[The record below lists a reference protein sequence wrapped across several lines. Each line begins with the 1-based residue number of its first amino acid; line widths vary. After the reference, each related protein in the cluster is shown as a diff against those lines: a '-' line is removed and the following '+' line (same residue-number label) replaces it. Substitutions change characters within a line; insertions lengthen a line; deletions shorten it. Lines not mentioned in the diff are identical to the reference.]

1 MLFPSAPFPVCTRL
15 FVILVC
21 FASQTTVLCSAF
33 SFGSLSP
40 FAHVYL
46 LCWCASPRKQRVC
59 VVLFPSAPFPVC
71 TRFFVILV
79 CFASQTTGL
88 CSAFSFGSLSPFAHV
103 CLLCWCASPR
113 KLRVCVVLF
122 PSAPFLVFC
131 TRLFVM
137 LVCFASPLLHRLV
150 CFVNVS
156 RLANSGLALCCFVG
170 TFGCVRFYTLFVL
183 YSEFCLAYFA
193 LQTSGLR
200 NAFTPSP

>member
-1 MLFPSAPFPVCTRL
+1 M
-15 FVILVC
+15 
-21 FASQTTVLCSAF
+21 
-33 SFGSLSP
+33 
-40 FAHVYL
+40 
-46 LCWCASPRKQRVC
+46 
-59 VVLFPSAPFPVC
+59 
-71 TRFFVILV
+71 LV

-88 CSAFSFGSLSPFAHV
+88 CSAFPLGSLPRLHTFV

-137 LVCFASPLLHRLV
+137 LVCFASPLLHGLV

-170 TFGCVRFYTLFVL
+170 TFGFVRLYTLFVL
-183 YSEFCLAYFA
+183 YGEFCLAYFA

-200 NAFTPSP
+200 SAFTPFP